1 MSGDELRLVVA
12 REHGLDEGAARFLHG
27 ETVAEIEESAIAL
40 AKLLDREPHT
50 QEPTREQGLGRGA
63 PDLFNAA
70 ATAKAERKRS
80 FLAAL
85 TGRGRQPR
93 NPETGRWT
101 TTGFDGGARQ
111 PVAQQAPEDHGVW
124 LVWLLRERRADVGA
138 GF

>member
-12 REHGLDEGAARFLHG
+12 REHGLDEGAARFLRG
-27 ETVAEIEESAIAL
+27 ETVAELEESAVAL

-50 QEPTREQGLGRGA
+50 KEPGEQKPRDARE
-63 PDLFNAA
+63 LFSAA

-80 FLAAL
+80 FL
-85 TGRGRQPR
+85 TGLSGLGRQR
-93 NPETGRWT
+93 RDPETGRWT
-101 TTGFDGGARQ
+101 TTGFDGDARQ

-124 LVWLLRERRADVGA
+124 LVRLLRDRRADAGA